1 MLASAV
7 NLSKHVAQTLVCVV
21 QTKAH
26 RLKSVPLFIPADRH
40 STRSFAQP
48 AAK

>member
-7 NLSKHVAQTLVCVV
+7 NLSKHVAQTSVCVV
-21 QTKAH
+21 KTKAH
-26 RLKSVPLFIPADRH
+26 RLKSVPLFIPLDQQ
-40 STRSFAQP
+40 STLSFTQP